1 MSVMKTTTTTTIP
14 APVYT
19 VWNHPRYEGFT
30 EVWTGED
37 FTKALTVALDQVGAD
52 PSVPLD
58 HNNTVALRHAGKPV
72 SAWLVTG
79 ADGDERIV
87 FITK

>member
-1 MSVMKTTTTTTIP
+1 MKTTT
-14 APVYT
+14 APFYT
-19 VWNHPRYEGFT
+19 VWNHPRYGDFT

-52 PSVPLD
+52 PSVPMD
-58 HNNTVALRHAGKPV
+58 QNAVVSLRCAGKPV
-72 SAWLVTG
+72 SAWLVTDV
-79 ADGDERIV
+79 DGDERII